1 MFRFSLKL
9 LENGSFIKIHAIS
22 EDKNSKRLEKFNR
35 DYWYFLCMF
44 SLLYIMQRI
53 GFTLKTDPLRT

>member
-9 LENGSFIKIHAIS
+9 LENGSFIKIHTIS

-44 SLLYIMQRI
+44 SLLYIMQRT